1 MEIAQL
7 VLDYLKVLI
16 WPVLVGA
23 IVFGFREQI
32 RERIEALKEAKT
44 PIAQATFF
52 EKQAQGV
59 QAKAEHAALSSASTG
74 QEEPD
79 APAEEGPPSSDASGR
94 EAQKLEPRTVTAPR
108 EHWFAVA
115 AGTVLEG
122 ADFSAAREI
131 IPVDPDAAVMLAFRE
146 VEKVARAATVIGDME
161 PLSRPETLRQLT
173 RRMAGSLGSEL
184 VGVAEELSQLRNSVT
199 HGQDT
204 VTPNGAVSFVA
215 ACEELARAIAST
227 GASKLRHPSR
237 SDAVQRLLREAGLLP
252 EG

>member
-7 VLDYLKVLI
+7 VLDYLSVLI

-32 RERIEALKEAKT
+32 RERIESLKEAKT

-52 EKQAQGV
+52 EKQAQGI
-59 QAKAEHAALSSASTG
+59 QAKAEHAALSPEPSAPG
-74 QEEPD
+74 EE
-79 APAEEGPPSSDASGR
+79 ASPSSGASDR
-94 EAQKLEPRTVTAPR
+94 EGHALDPKSVTAPR

-122 ADFSAAREI
+122 ADFGPAREI

-146 VEKVARAATVIGDME
+146 VEKVARAATVIGGME

-173 RRMAGSLGSEL
+173 RRMSGSLGPEL
-184 VGVAEELSQLRNSVT
+184 VSVAEELSHLRNSIT

-204 VTPNGAVSFVA
+204 VTQVGAASFVT

-237 SDAVQRLLREAGLLP
+237 ADAVQRLLREAGVLP